1 MMTGIRAIRT
11 EADYDWALS
20 EIEPYFEDEPV
31 PGTPEAERFDI
42 LAALIEVYEAKH
54 WPIEA
59 ADPVETIRRTMELTG
74 RTQADLGELFGS
86 RSRASEV
93 LNRRRPLTIGM
104 VYKLS
109 EAWRIPAETLI
120 RPYHTETE
128 QSQGRAPVKVD
139 VTKRRASAGKA
150 GTAFSGRAK
159 AAASPRRKPKRLEE
173 QV

>member
-11 EADYDWALS
+11 EADYDWALA
-20 EIEPYFEDEPV
+20 EIEPYFEDEPG

-93 LNRRRPLTIGM
+93 LSRRRALTIGM
-104 VYKLS
+104 VHKLS
-109 EAWRIPAETLI
+109 EAWRIPAEALI

-128 QSQGRAPVKVD
+128 QSHRRAPARVA
-139 VTKRRASAGKA
+139 VTKRRASDGKV
-150 GTAFSGRAK
+150 GRAFSGRAK
-159 AAASPRRKPKRLEE
+159 AAVSSRRKPRRQEE
-173 QV
+173 PA